1 MTRAHVSRILSISAA
16 SAGVLLLAACGAG
29 GTMTGAA
36 GSAQAP
42 AGTEAPSAQP
52 TTTTTVQ
59 APAGGSGQPEV
70 AAEAAKRTDGLCKAG
85 DVKLSLGDGDA
96 GAGSVFRPLLITN
109 VSSRRCTIQ
118 GFPGVSYVAGEDG
131 HQVGKAAF
139 RAGTKG
145 SAVKL
150 NKGQT
155 AAADLK
161 FVNVQNFDPAVCKPT
176 DVTGL
181 RIYLPQETAAKF
193 LPAPGTG
200 CASSAIPGDQL
211 EVQTAHRA

>member
-1 MTRAHVSRILSISAA
+1 MTHTHISRLLSVAAA

-29 GTMTGAA
+29 GTTTGAA
-36 GSAQAP
+36 GP
-42 AGTEAPSAQP
+42 LPVKTDTPS
-52 TTTTTVQ
+52 TTTTTIQ
-59 APAGGSGQPEV
+59 APAPAPAKNAGEPEV
-70 AAEAAKRTDGLCKAG
+70 AAAVAKLPDGLCKAG
-85 DVKLSLGDGDA
+85 DVKLALGNGDA

-109 VSSRRCTIQ
+109 VSALPCTIQ
-118 GFPGVSYVAGEDG
+118 GFPGVSYVAGDDG

-139 RAGTKG
+139 RVGTKG
-145 SAVKL
+145 NAVKL

-155 AAADLK
+155 AAADLR
-161 FVNVQNFDPAVCKPT
+161 FVNALNFDPAVCRPA

-200 CASSAIPGDQL
+200 CAGTAIPGEQL
-211 EVQTAHRA
+211 EVKTVHVS